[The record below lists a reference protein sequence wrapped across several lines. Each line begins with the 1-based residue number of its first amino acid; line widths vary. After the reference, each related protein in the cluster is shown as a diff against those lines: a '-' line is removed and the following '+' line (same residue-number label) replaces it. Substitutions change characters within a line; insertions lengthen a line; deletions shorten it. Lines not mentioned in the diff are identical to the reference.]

1 MKEIRTEFDRAE
13 LSEPEPLLI
22 RLGLDWKVI
31 LKHVSLF
38 LLTFASAVIS
48 SQQFFFTI
56 SDSILFASL
65 LLLFLAVHEFGH
77 YIAAVIHRI
86 STTLP
91 YFIPMPLISPIGTMG
106 AVIRIKERIQTTKKL
121 FDVGIAGPLAGF
133 VIAFTLLLIGFFTLP
148 DPSYVLSFPGHEELK
163 AYVQT
168 YGTYPSQPI
177 PTADGL
183 VLMIGDTLLY
193 SFLAQFFNNVPP
205 MWEMYHFPFL
215 FAGWLGLL
223 FTALNLTPIGQLDG
237 GHILYSLIGFKKHQ
251 TVARLFFGL
260 LSVFGGIGIIPLITE
275 LLVEQDPSY
284 AFLSWAIWGVILLM
298 LLQRAFRNE
307 IYWTI
312 ITGAVSLVITFVLV
326 NLFNAADWN
335 GYTSWA
341 VWMVFILVFVKV
353 EHPPVWYEQALDP
366 KRKVLGWFSM
376 SLFILCIS
384 PNPIYMLSF

>member
-1 MKEIRTEFDRAE
+1 MKEIRSEFDSAE
-13 LSEPEPLLI
+13 LSEPESLLK
-22 RLGLDWKVI
+22 RLELNWKVI

-38 LLTFASAVIS
+38 LLTFVSVVIS
-48 SQQFFFTI
+48 SQQFFFTL
-56 SDSILFASL
+56 SESILFASL
-65 LLLFLAVHEFGH
+65 LLLFLAAHEFGH
-77 YIAAVIHRI
+77 YIAAVLHRI
-86 STTLP
+86 PTSLP
-91 YFIPMPLISPIGTMG
+91 YFIPLPLVSPIGTLG

-133 VIAFTLLLIGFFTLP
+133 IIALTLLLIGFITLP
-148 DPSYVLSFPGHEELK
+148 GPDYVLSFSGHEDLK

-168 YGTYPSQPI
+168 YGTYPSAPL
-177 PTADGL
+177 PSADGM

-193 SFLAQFFNNVPP
+193 TFLAQFFNNVPP

-223 FTALNLTPIGQLDG
+223 FTALNLIPIGQLDG
-237 GHILYSLIGFKKHQ
+237 GHILYSLIGFKNHQ
-251 TVARLFFGL
+251 TVARLFFGF
-260 LSVFGGIGIIPLITE
+260 LSILGGIGIIPLITE

-284 AFLSWAIWGVILLM
+284 AFFSWAIWGVFLFMI
-298 LLQRAFRNE
+298 LQRAFRNHV
-307 IYWTI
+307 YWTI

-326 NLFNAADWN
+326 NLFNASEWN

-353 EHPPVWYEQALDP
+353 EHPPVWYEQQLDP
-366 KRKVLGWFSM
+366 TRKALGWFSM